1 MIQNVGSSMKHLS
14 INLIAFNNM
23 LTSNVEVSKLDMA
36 VYDILLNTSELNE
49 VIRCE

>member
-1 MIQNVGSSMKHLS
+1 
-14 INLIAFNNM
+14 M